1 MEATSRKVVL
11 VTGGGEGIGKAA
23 CRRFFT
29 DGLAVAILG
38 RSPDNIREVEKELT
52 DAGGDARAI
61 TADISDDSAMEN
73 AIREIRER
81 WGRLDVVFA
90 HAGINGV
97 WAPLT
102 ELAPEEWEKTIRI
115 NLTGTYL
122 TLRHAVPL
130 MQERGGS
137 IIITSSVNGTRM
149 FSNTG
154 ASAYSAS
161 KAGQVALMKM
171 LALELAKYRI
181 RVNAICPGTIES
193 QIQDNTEPRDIGQE
207 KEPVEFPE
215 GAIPLTDGAAGS
227 AESVA
232 DLVAFLASEKAR
244 HITGTEVFIDGAQSL
259 LVG

>member
-1 MEATSRKVVL
+1 MATSTRRVAL
-11 VTGGGEGIGKAA
+11 VTGGGEGIGRAA

-29 DGLAVAILG
+29 DDLAVAILG
-38 RSPDNIREVEKELT
+38 RSPDNIRAVEREIN

-61 TADISDDSAMEN
+61 TADITDDTAMEK
-73 AIREIRER
+73 AIREIQSR

-90 HAGINGV
+90 HAGVNGV
-97 WAPLT
+97 WAPIS
-102 ELAPEEWEKTIRI
+102 ELQPDEWEKTIRI
-115 NLTGTYL
+115 NLTGTFF

-130 MQERGGS
+130 MREKGGS
-137 IIITSSVNGTRM
+137 IIVTSSVNGSRI

-154 ASAYSAS
+154 ATAYSAS
-161 KAGQVALMKM
+161 KAGQIAMVKM

-193 QIQDNTEPRDIGQE
+193 NIQENTESRGLAGE
-207 KEPVEFPE
+207 KEPADFPE
-215 GAIPLTDGAAGS
+215 GAIPLTDGEPGA

-244 HITGTEVFIDGAQSL
+244 HITGTEIFIDGAQSL